1 MIMGQLNL
9 AMFRWG
15 KSAVAELQ
23 HFRATVGVNV
33 YDTAHVQ
40 VLFLVGVWQ
49 FGEPRTQTLDKAH
62 PLTGCCPDPKGSM
75 LDHTLTTQNG
85 TCLIHSAAT
94 KVIDSDVQ
102 PGVTD
107 KTTDSKRRQPRYLQP
122 APRVC
127 TFRVS
132 TDRPAAAGSTTALT
146 VPLRPAVALCL

>member
-85 TCLIHSAAT
+85 TCLIRSAAT
-94 KVIDSDVQ
+94 KVTQSDVQ
-102 PGVTD
+102 PGHDRQDDRLETSSTEVSSD
-107 KTTDSKRRQPRYLQP
+107 RPRESALSGSAQSAPPRPGQPRP
-122 APRVC
+122 
-127 TFRVS
+127 
-132 TDRPAAAGSTTALT
+132 
-146 VPLRPAVALCL
+146 